1 MKVYAAMIVGKR
13 PEVYLASCLE
23 SICNAVDELVLNDNS
38 GEERSENKAIVEN
51 SRLFREKRATIIPGT
66 FQGFSYCRNIPIEHI
81 RQQAV
86 EDCWILRLDADEV
99 HTPDLAFF
107 TRNVLPHVPA
117 SIGGFDAY
125 YYKFMISLDFITFIE
140 RRHQWLVRM
149 TPELHWEGDVHEK
162 LIGVREAQV
171 ALPYVYCDYSYVL
184 ADTALEKWKMYHTL
198 GDPTYSGEELEKMD
212 YKTFLNHE
220 VHRCF
225 RFKGAHPP
233 GTEETLEK
241 LRDDK
246 REDFNRFNA
255 LCQEYLKHPLN
266 SLKSNARLSNFKLR
280 VFWRAIQCALLFR
293 KASLFP
299 LMMTVMS
306 NSNRC
311 Y

>member
-1 MKVYAAMIVGKR
+1 MIVGKR

-23 SICNAVDELVLNDNS
+23 SISDAVDELVLNDNS
-38 GEERSENKAIVEN
+38 GEERSENREIVE
-51 SRLFREKRATIIPGT
+51 SSKLFREKRATVIPGT
-66 FQGFSYCRNIPIEHI
+66 FQGFSYCRNLPIEHI

-86 EDCWILRLDADEV
+86 EDSWILRLDADEV

-107 TRNVLPHVPA
+107 TRNVLPHVPDT
-117 SIGGFDAY
+117 IGGFDAY

-162 LIGVREAQV
+162 LLGVREAQV

-184 ADTALEKWKMYHTL
+184 GDTALEKWKMYHTL
-198 GDPTYSGEELEKMD
+198 GDPTYRREELDRMD

-225 RFKGAHPP
+225 RFKGSHPP
-233 GTEETLEK
+233 CVDATLEK
-241 LRDDK
+241 LRADK
-246 REDFNRFNA
+246 LEDFTRFNMQ
-255 LCQEYLKHPLN
+255 CEEYLKHPFKLIR
-266 SLKSNARLSNFKLR
+266 STARLANFKLR
-280 VFWRAIQCALLFR
+280 VFWRALQCAFLFR
-293 KASLFP
+293 KPSLFP
-299 LMMTVMS
+299 LMMRIMGNS
-306 NSNRC
+306 NSS